1 MKRTHTK
8 KKWLLPVVA
17 AAAAVAGFF
26 AVCGGNSPVQIAR
39 VLSATAQ
46 GEGLVSSIVLD
57 TAAAPQEDL
66 PVDAFGERVY
76 PASVTADGQA
86 YHMLAVYADP
96 QSAMDTLLEMPKA
109 GAMLGKISA
118 TVGRGGLSAGNWKT
132 YAAAVKP
139 FGVVPDAWGGQSEI
153 ETYTTLQGFFDLYE
167 NTQQD
172 KDALA
177 YLKAAQHLLDLG
189 LPQVSLAPAA
199 GTLVEA

>member
-46 GEGLVSSIVLD
+46 GEGLVSSLVLD

-66 PVDAFGERVY
+66 PEDAFGERVY

-86 YHMLAVYADP
+86 YHPLAVYADP
-96 QSAMDTLLEMPKA
+96 QGAMDTLLQSPNE
-109 GAMLGKISA
+109 GGMLEKISA
-118 TVGRGGLSAGNWKT
+118 TVGRGALSAGNWKT

-139 FGVVPDAWGGQSEI
+139 FGAVPDAWGGQSEI
-153 ETYTTLQGFFDLYE
+153 ETYTALQSFFDLYE

-172 KDALA
+172 EDALA
-177 YLKAAQHLLDLG
+177 YLKAAQHLLNLG
-189 LPQVSLAPAA
+189 LPQVSLAPVA